1 MPSYNA
7 STPTER
13 PDHVEPGDYEVEV
26 IDAVESLSRSGH
38 EMIELKLKT
47 SSGSILYDFLVF
59 IPNAFWKIDSFRAST
74 GEVVTSATDVE
85 IIADDLIGRSGSA
98 RLIVEEFKGKKR
110 NKVAA
115 WLTRKAGTKSVPKAI
130 NNAKPAAQ
138 PQPEAEEDDNIPF

>member
-1 MPSYNA
+1 MPTYNA

-47 SSGSILYDFLVF
+47 SAGSYLYDFLVF
-59 IPNAFWKIDSFRAST
+59 IPNAFWKIDAFRAAT
-74 GEVVTSATDVE
+74 GETVTPESDVE
-85 IIADDLIGRSGSA
+85 IVADDLIGRSGTA
-98 RLIVEEFKGKKR
+98 RLAVEEYNGKKR

-115 WLTRKAGTKSVPKAI
+115 WLAPKAGRMAAKATPT
-130 NNAKPAAQ
+130 AKPATQ
-138 PQPEAEEDDNIPF
+138 PQPQSIEDDDIPF